1 MDAKFWIIFILLAAF
16 LSWLWRWMRDRSEFV
31 NPRTPDE
38 HARLSELIR
47 RGDLLVQYVEANRY
61 PSPDVARRI
70 VQHWRVLRDNKRIGL
85 TPESTD
91 TPGFVVNKT
100 TALQLCLT
108 KDPAE
113 NDIDDLNMASFV
125 LVHEISHLG
134 AIEYEHGS
142 EFMRVFRALLRAAVE
157 LKIWKYV
164 NYKKTPQK
172 YCNYLVNSTP
182 IVNPLSPH
190 FTNVQ

>member
-1 MDAKFWIIFILLAAF
+1 MIEWVVVVVVVVV
-16 LSWLWRWMRDRSEFV
+16 LWMWWVSQRSEFV

-38 HARLSELIR
+38 QTRLDELIR
-47 RGDLLVQYVEANRY
+47 RGDLLVKYVEANKY

-70 VQHWRVLRDNKRIGL
+70 VQNWNVLRANNRIGL
-85 TPESTD
+85 TPASTD

-100 TALQLCLT
+100 AAMQLCLT
-108 KDPAE
+108 KDPAG

-125 LVHEISHLG
+125 LVHEIAHLG
-134 AIEYEHGS
+134 AIAYDHS
-142 EFMRVFRALLRAAVE
+142 AEFLRVFRPLLRAAVE

-164 NYKKTPQK
+164 DYKKTPQE

-182 IVNPLSPH
+182 ITSTSQ
-190 FTNVQ
+190 FTQKFA